1 MKRLTILALVFTLIL
16 PIVSAGTF
24 DEIFNE
30 YKNMENAEYVK
41 IPKFLMKLAG
51 NKAEVPD
58 DLPIKGK
65 VSGMRILNITDIG
78 NDTGKR
84 INDSAKNLAAKN
96 NMQEML
102 RHTSDGEEC
111 RIWFS
116 MSKGKVKEI
125 YLLYTEPDEVS
136 LLEFTGNFRLTD

>member
-1 MKRLTILALVFTLIL
+1 MKRLTIAALILALSL
-16 PIVSAGTF
+16 PLVSAGTF

-30 YKNMENAEYVK
+30 YKRLENAEYVK

-51 NKAEVPD
+51 NSAEIPD

-65 VSGMRILNITDIG
+65 ISGMKILNITDTDRSVGERISASVKTLANK
-78 NDTGKR
+78 ND
-84 INDSAKNLAAKN
+84 
-96 NMQEML
+96 MQEIL

-116 MSKGKVKEI
+116 MSKDKVKEI

-136 LLEFTGNFRLTD
+136 LLEFSGNFRLSD

>member
-1 MKRLTILALVFTLIL
+1 MKRLTIAALILALSL
-16 PIVSAGTF
+16 PLVSAGTF

-111 RIWFS
+111 LIWFS
-116 MSKGKVKEI
+116 MSKDKVKAI

>member
-1 MKRLTILALVFTLIL
+1 MKRLTIAALILALSL
-16 PIVSAGTF
+16 PLVSAGTF

-30 YKNMENAEYVK
+30 YKRLENAEYVK

-51 NKAEVPD
+51 NSAEIPD

-65 VSGMRILNITDIG
+65 ISGMKILNITDIG

-84 INDSAKNLAAKN
+84 INDSAKKLAAKN

-111 RIWFS
+111 RIWFN
-116 MSKGKVKEI
+116 MSKDKVKEI

>member
-1 MKRLTILALVFTLIL
+1 MKRLTIAALILALSL
-16 PIVSAGTF
+16 PLVSAGTF

-116 MSKGKVKEI
+116 MSKNKVKEI

>member
-116 MSKGKVKEI
+116 MSKDKVKEI

>member
-1 MKRLTILALVFTLIL
+1 
-16 PIVSAGTF
+16 
-24 DEIFNE
+24 
-30 YKNMENAEYVK
+30 
-41 IPKFLMKLAG
+41 MKLAG
-51 NKAEVPD
+51 NNAELPD

-65 VSGMRILNITDIG
+65 VSGMKILNITDIG
-78 NDTGKR
+78 NETGKR
-84 INDSAKNLAAKN
+84 INDSAKKLAAKN

-111 RIWFS
+111 RIWFN
-116 MSKGKVKEI
+116 MSKEKVKEI

>member
-1 MKRLTILALVFTLIL
+1 MKRLTIAALILALSL
-16 PIVSAGTF
+16 PLVSAGTF

-30 YKNMENAEYVK
+30 YKRLENAEYVK

-51 NKAEVPD
+51 NSAEIPD
-58 DLPIKGK
+58 DLPIKEK
-65 VSGMRILNITDIG
+65 ISGMKILNITDIG

-84 INDSAKNLAAKN
+84 INDSAKKLAAKN

-111 RIWFS
+111 RIWFN
-116 MSKGKVKEI
+116 MSKDKVKEI
-125 YLLYTEPDEVS
+125 YLLYTERDEVS
-136 LLEFTGNFRLTD
+136 LLEFSGNFRLAD

>member
-1 MKRLTILALVFTLIL
+1 MKRLTIVTLIFALIL

-30 YKNMENAEYVK
+30 YKNLENAEYVK

-51 NKAEVPD
+51 NKAELPD

-65 VSGMRILNITDIG
+65 VSGMKILNITDTG
-78 NDTGKR
+78 NDIGKR
-84 INDSAKNLAAKN
+84 INDSAKNLAGKN
-96 NMQEML
+96 GLQEIL
-102 RHTSDGEEC
+102 RHTSEGEEC
-111 RIWFS
+111 LIWFS
-116 MSKGKVKEI
+116 MSKEKVKEI

-136 LLEFTGNFRLTD
+136 LLEFSGNFRLTD

>member
-1 MKRLTILALVFTLIL
+1 MKRLTIVTLIFALIL

-30 YKNMENAEYVK
+30 YKNLENAEYVK

-51 NKAEVPD
+51 NNAELPD

-65 VSGMRILNITDIG
+65 VSGMKILNITDIG
-78 NDTGKR
+78 NETGKR
-84 INDSAKNLAAKN
+84 INDSAKKLAAKN

-111 RIWFS
+111 RIWFN
-116 MSKGKVKEI
+116 MSKEKVKEI

>member
-1 MKRLTILALVFTLIL
+1 MKRLTIAALILALSL
-16 PIVSAGTF
+16 PLVSAGTF

-116 MSKGKVKEI
+116 MSKDKVKEI

>member
-1 MKRLTILALVFTLIL
+1 MKRLTIAALILALSL
-16 PIVSAGTF
+16 PLVSAGTF

-30 YKNMENAEYVK
+30 YKRLENAEYVK

-51 NKAEVPD
+51 NSAEIPD

-65 VSGMRILNITDIG
+65 ISGMKILNITDIG

-84 INDSAKNLAAKN
+84 INDSAKKLAAKN

-111 RIWFS
+111 RIWFN
-116 MSKGKVKEI
+116 MSKDKVKEI
-125 YLLYTEPDEVS
+125 YLLYTERDEVS
-136 LLEFTGNFRLTD
+136 LLEFSGNFRLAD

>member
-1 MKRLTILALVFTLIL
+1 MKRLTIAALILALSL
-16 PIVSAGTF
+16 PLVSAGTF

-30 YKNMENAEYVK
+30 YKRLENAEYVK
-41 IPKFLMKLAG
+41 ILKFLMKLAG
-51 NKAEVPD
+51 NSAEIPD

-65 VSGMRILNITDIG
+65 ISGMKILNITDIG

-84 INDSAKNLAAKN
+84 INDSAKKLAAKN

-111 RIWFS
+111 RIWFN
-116 MSKGKVKEI
+116 MSKDKVKEI
-125 YLLYTEPDEVS
+125 YLLYTERDEVS
-136 LLEFTGNFRLTD
+136 LLEFSGNFRLAD